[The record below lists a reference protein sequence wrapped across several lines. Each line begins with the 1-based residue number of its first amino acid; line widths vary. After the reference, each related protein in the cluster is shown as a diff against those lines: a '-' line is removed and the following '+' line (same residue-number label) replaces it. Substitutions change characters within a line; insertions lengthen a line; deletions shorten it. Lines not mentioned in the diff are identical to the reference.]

1 MVRSQKQQQ
10 KQSPMPRLGAHMSI
24 SGGLHRAVER
34 AVEVEATALQVFVKS
49 ARQWSAKPLEPSEID
64 AFREAISDRGL
75 GPYTLAHATYLI
87 NLASPDDALWGR
99 SIEAFIFEVDRSAAL
114 GIPYLVF
121 HPGSHV
127 GSGEQAGLARV
138 ARALSRAAAAASRE
152 VLPLLEVTA
161 GQGTNLGHRFE
172 QIAWVI
178 EHAAVGDRLGVC
190 FDTCHALAAGYEFR
204 DAHSFRE
211 TFAAFESTIGLHRL
225 KAFHLND
232 SKFGLGSRRDRHE
245 HIGKGEVGLDAFRM
259 ILDDRRFRDLPMVLE
274 TPKGADLA
282 EDRENL
288 AVLHSLIAARRR

>member
-1 MVRSQKQQQ
+1 M
-10 KQSPMPRLGAHMSI
+10 
-24 SGGLHRAVER
+24 
-34 AVEVEATALQVFVKS
+34 QVFVKS
-49 ARQWSAKPLEPSEID
+49 ARRWSAKPLEAAEID
-64 AFREAISDRGL
+64 AFREGISARGL

-87 NLASPDDALWGR
+87 NLASPDDALWRR
-99 SIEAFIFEVDRSAAL
+99 SVKAFVLEVERCAAL
-114 GIPYLVF
+114 GIPYLVV

-127 GSGEQAGLARV
+127 GSGEHAGLARV
-138 ARALSRAAAAASRE
+138 ARALSRAAAADRE
-152 VLPLLEVTA
+152 VQVLLEITA

-178 EHAAVGDRLGVC
+178 EHADAPDRLGVC

-204 DAHSFRE
+204 DARSFGE
-211 TFAAFESTIGLHRL
+211 TFSEFESIIGLQRL

-245 HIGKGEVGLDAFRM
+245 HIGKGQVGLEAFRM
-259 ILDDRRFRDLPMVLE
+259 ILNDRRFADLPMVLE

-288 AVLHSLIAARRR
+288 AVLRSLIPAMRR